1 MTLSRTSHRSRLGV
15 ALLAGLAIPLGV
27 ACSDDDDD
35 NGGGGPPGVHAD
47 VPLLDRLGNPIVAGS
62 TEPYSPRQ
70 TCGGCHDVDAIANG
84 YHFSQGRTDLNGTV
98 VVTDDYFADGRN
110 YVRSPGMYGKW

>member
-1 MTLSRTSHRSRLGV
+1 MTLSRTSHGARLGV
-15 ALLAGLAIPLGV
+15 ALLAGLAIPMGF
-27 ACSDDDDD
+27 ACSDSSS
-35 NGGGGPPGVHAD
+35 GGGGGSKGHAN
-47 VPLLDRLGNPIVAGS
+47 VPLLDRLGNPIAADS

-84 YHFSQGRTDLNGTV
+84 YHFSQGRTDLNGAV
-98 VVTDDYFADGRN
+98 VVTDDYFADGRD